1 MGAKR
6 LTKWWQGS
14 GSNRR
19 HANFQSAAL
28 PTELPRQ
35 LRQTRVRYQNR
46 TPQRKQKNHTPI
58 FRANFAA
65 RRPPHPTNPL
75 RPSQPRTLTRP
86 SNGKTNPR
94 HTSNVNAKNAPAQ
107 RTKTPSP
114 PPRNRTPAIH
124 DNKSKGTHL
133 AKARPPRPR
142 AARDTPSGKNANNYS
157 IPKTQKQPQN
167 PRIFPPPL
175 LAPKPHH
182 LPTSLRP
189 FFPFPASPHPTSK
202 RPFV

>member
-35 LRQTRVRYQNR
+35 LRQTRVRYQNH
-46 TPQRKQKNHTPI
+46 TPQRKQKKSHPH
-58 FRANFAA
+58 FQSKLCGSPP
-65 RRPPHPTNPL
+65 PPHPTNPL

-133 AKARPPRPR
+133 AKARPPRPAPPETHP
-142 AARDTPSGKNANNYS
+142 AAKTLIIIAYPKLKSNPKIQEFFRHPSFS
-157 IPKTQKQPQN
+157 PS
-167 PRIFPPPL
+167 PPPHTPHQN
-175 LAPKPHH
+175 AP
-182 LPTSLRP
+182 L
-189 FFPFPASPHPTSK
+189 FEVAC
-202 RPFV
+202 